1 MTSEKPAS
9 LHVGDCTCQGRGC
22 GSSSG
27 AGGPQGSLPHESLGK
42 LTEPSLFFLT
52 ENGAGD
58 GHEFGGHASGRGI
71 VGGAHEFGGRASG
84 RGSIRRKFD
93 DPALFAV
100 PDLVGR
106 LKA

>member
-9 LHVGDCTCQGRGC
+9 LHVGDCACQGRGC

-42 LTEPSLFFLT
+42 LTEPSLFLLT

-58 GHEFGGHASGRGI
+58 GHEFGGHASGRG
-71 VGGAHEFGGRASG
+71 
-84 RGSIRRKFD
+84 SIRGRFD